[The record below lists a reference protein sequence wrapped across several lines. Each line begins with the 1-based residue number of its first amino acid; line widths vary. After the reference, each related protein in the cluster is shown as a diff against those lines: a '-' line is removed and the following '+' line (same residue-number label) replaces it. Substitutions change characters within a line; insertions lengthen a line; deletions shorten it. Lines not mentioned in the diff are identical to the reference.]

1 MQEKLD
7 LQEVEINEQ
16 IIVIDEL
23 RNEIQR
29 LKDEND
35 QSSPPPSVIKSE
47 NIKQIQ
53 ELDRKVYELESER
66 TCLLFEHER
75 LKTEYN
81 LCLDEKQHLVQQKN
95 QLSNELKKTKLRILS
110 LQDQVYKLKR
120 ESNEKK
126 SNNTSS
132 TSTINRRVIKKKSK
146 KFTMSKSCLELLL
159 DQNSTLIDEQL
170 NQSLMSNRP
179 PRRRRHRSCSLCNH
193 QKDKPLPRKRCL

>member
-35 QSSPPPSVIKSE
+35 QPSPPPPVLKSE

-53 ELDRKVYELESER
+53 ELDRKVYELENER
-66 TCLLFEHER
+66 TCLLFEQER

-81 LCLDEKQHLVQQKN
+81 LCLDEKQHLLQQKN
-95 QLSNELKKTKLRILS
+95 QLGNELKKTKLRILS

-126 SNNTSS
+126 FNNSSS
-132 TSTINRRVIKKKSK
+132 TSTINRRIIKKKSK
-146 KFTMSKSCLELLL
+146 KSMMSKTCLELLL

-179 PRRRRHRSCSLCNH
+179 RQRRSCSLCNH